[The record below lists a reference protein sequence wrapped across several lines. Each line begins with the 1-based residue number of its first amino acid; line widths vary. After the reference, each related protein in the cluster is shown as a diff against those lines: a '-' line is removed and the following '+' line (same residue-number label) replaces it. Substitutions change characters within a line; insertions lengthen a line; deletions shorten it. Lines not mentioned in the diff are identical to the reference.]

1 MLHTSWLGGA
11 SMFRYTVI
19 SLLALFSIVPTA
31 SAQTCVGSPV
41 AVQILGSGGPAINPE
56 RASAGYLLWVG
67 AQAKLLFDIGGG
79 SYIRFGQSRAKLADL
94 AMVGISHLHPDHT
107 SDLAALMWGSNR
119 IRSAPLP
126 IVGPSG
132 NDVAPD
138 FATFLGR
145 MFDAKTGA
153 YQVLGSV
160 LGVEQPGVE
169 RPRFDV
175 SVVDVTRTEP
185 TKVFDRDGISV
196 TALRIPHANLPT
208 LAYRVQTQGVSV
220 VFSSDQNGTDPKFVD
235 FAKDANV
242 LIMHL
247 AIAANAPSS
256 PLHASPALVG
266 RLGQE
271 ASAKRLILGHIGQF
285 DLDAAIADV
294 KKSYTGALTVGSD
307 LQCTPVQ

>member
-1 MLHTSWLGGA
+1 
-11 SMFRYTVI
+11 MFRCSVI
-19 SLLALFSIVPTA
+19 SLLAFFSIVSNA

-56 RASAGYLLWVG
+56 RASASYLLWVG
-67 AQAKLLFDIGGG
+67 SQAKLLFDIGGG
-79 SYIRFGQSRAKLADL
+79 AYIRFGQSRAKLADL

-119 IRSAPLP
+119 IRSEPLP
-126 IVGPSG
+126 IAGPSG

-153 YQVLGSV
+153 YQVLGST
-160 LGVEQPGVE
+160 LGVEQPGAE
-169 RPRFDV
+169 RPRFDIR
-175 SVVDVTRTEP
+175 VVDVTKTEP
-185 TKVFDRDGISV
+185 TPVFDRDEISV
-196 TALRIPHANLPT
+196 AALRIPHANLPT
-208 LAYRVQTQGVSV
+208 LAYRVQTRGVSV

-235 FAKDANV
+235 FAKNANV

-247 AIAANAPSS
+247 AIAANAPPS

-266 RLGQE
+266 RLGQQ
-271 ASAKRLILGHIGQF
+271 AGAKRLILGHIGQF

-294 KKSYTGALTVGSD
+294 KKSYTGSLTVGSD
-307 LQCTPVQ
+307 LQCTQVQ

>member
-1 MLHTSWLGGA
+1 
-11 SMFRYTVI
+11 MFRSTII
-19 SLLALFSIVPTA
+19 SLLGFFSIVSSA
-31 SAQTCVGSPV
+31 SAQTCVGNPV

-67 AQAKLLFDIGGG
+67 AQAKLL
-79 SYIRFGQSRAKLADL
+79 
-94 AMVGISHLHPDHT
+94 VGISHLHPDHT

-119 IRSAPLP
+119 LRAEPLP

-145 MFDAKTGA
+145 MFDAKSGA
-153 YQVLGSV
+153 YQVLGST
-160 LGVEQPGVE
+160 LGAEQPGAE
-169 RPRFDV
+169 RPRLDV
-175 SVVDVTRTEP
+175 RIVDVTKTEP

-208 LAYRVQTQGVSV
+208 LAYRVETRGVSV
-220 VFSSDQNGTDPKFVD
+220 VFSTDQNGTDRKFVD
-235 FAKDANV
+235 FAKNANA

-247 AIAANAPSS
+247 AIAANAPPS

-266 RLGQE
+266 RLGQD
-271 ASAKRLILGHIGQF
+271 AGAKRLILGHIGQF
-285 DLDAAIADV
+285 DLDPAIADV
-294 KKSYTGALTVGSD
+294 KTAYTGALTVGSD
-307 LQCTPVQ
+307 LLCTPVQ

>member
-1 MLHTSWLGGA
+1 
-11 SMFRYTVI
+11 MFRCPVI
-19 SLLALFSIVPTA
+19 VLLAFFSVVSNA
-31 SAQTCVGSPV
+31 SAQTCVGNPV
-41 AVQILGSGGPAINPE
+41 AVQILGSGGPAISPE

-67 AQAKLLFDIGGG
+67 AQARLLFDIGGG
-79 SYIRFGQSRAKLADL
+79 TYIRFGQSRAKLADL

-119 IRSAPLP
+119 MRVEPLH

-138 FATFLGR
+138 FATFLNR
-145 MFDAKTGA
+145 MFDARNGA
-153 YQVLGSV
+153 YQVLGST
-160 LGVEQPGVE
+160 LGAEQPGTE
-169 RPRFDV
+169 RPRLDIG
-175 SVVDVTRTEP
+175 VVDVARTEP

-208 LAYRVQTQGVSV
+208 LAYRVETRSVSA

-235 FAKDANV
+235 FAKNANV

-247 AIAANAPSS
+247 AIAADAPPS
-256 PLHASPALVG
+256 PLHASPAVVG
-266 RLGQE
+266 RLAQQAG
-271 ASAKRLILGHIGQF
+271 AKRLILGHIGQF

-294 KKSYTGALTVGSD
+294 KKSYTGPLTVGSD
-307 LQCTPVQ
+307 LQCTPVP

>member
-1 MLHTSWLGGA
+1 MIRLTVGLVAALAATSD
-11 SMFRYTVI
+11 
-19 SLLALFSIVPTA
+19 A
-31 SAQTCVGSPV
+31 SAQSCAGNPV
-41 AVQILGSGGPAINPE
+41 AVQILGSGGPVFNAE
-56 RASAGYLLWVG
+56 RASASYLLWVG

-79 SYIRFGQSRAKLADL
+79 AHLRFSQAGAKLNDL

-119 IRSAPLP
+119 IRSEPLP

-220 VFSSDQNGTDPKFVD
+220 VFSSDQNGTDAKFVD
-235 FAKDANV
+235 FAKNANA

-247 AIAANAPSS
+247 AIAADAPPS

-271 ASAKRLILGHIGQF
+271 AGAKRLILGHIGQF

-294 KKSYTGALTVGSD
+294 KKSYSGALTVGSD

>member
-1 MLHTSWLGGA
+1 
-11 SMFRYTVI
+11 MFRSTII
-19 SLLALFSIVPTA
+19 SLLGFFSIVSNA
-31 SAQTCVGSPV
+31 SAQTCVGNPV

-67 AQAKLLFDIGGG
+67 AQARLLFDIGGG
-79 SYIRFGQSRAKLADL
+79 SYIRFGQTRAKLADL

-119 IRSAPLP
+119 LRVEPLP

-138 FATFLGR
+138 FTTFLSR
-145 MFDAKTGA
+145 MFDSKSGA
-153 YQVLGSV
+153 YQVLGST
-160 LGVEQPGVE
+160 LGAEQPGTE
-169 RPRFDV
+169 RPRLDV
-175 SVVDVTRTEP
+175 RDVDVTKTEP

-208 LAYRVQTQGVSV
+208 LAYRVETRGVSV
-220 VFSSDQNGTDPKFVD
+220 VFSSDQNGTDRKFVD
-235 FAKDANV
+235 FAKNANV

-247 AIAANAPSS
+247 AIAANAPPS

-271 ASAKRLILGHIGQF
+271 AGAKRLILGHIGQF
-285 DLDAAIADV
+285 DLDPAIADV
-294 KKSYTGALTVGSD
+294 KKAYTGALTVGSD

>member
-1 MLHTSWLGGA
+1 MS
-11 SMFRYTVI
+11 SISRCTVI
-19 SLLALFSIVPTA
+19 SLLGFFLIVSNA
-31 SAQTCVGSPV
+31 SAQSCVGSPV

-56 RASAGYLLWVG
+56 RASASYLLWVG
-67 AQAKLLFDIGGG
+67 AQARLLFDIGGG
-79 SYIRFGQSRAKLADL
+79 AYMRFGQSDAKLADL

-119 IRSAPLP
+119 IRTAPLP

-138 FATFLGR
+138 FATFLSR

-153 YQVLGSV
+153 FQVLGSV

-169 RPRFDV
+169 RPRLDV
-175 SVVDVTRTEP
+175 SVVDVARTEP

-196 TALRIPHANLPT
+196 TALHIPHANLPT
-208 LAYRVQTQGVSV
+208 LAYRVQTRGVAV

-235 FAKDANV
+235 FAKNANALV
-242 LIMHL
+242 MHL
-247 AIAANAPSS
+247 AIAADAPPN

-266 RLGQE
+266 RLGRE
-271 ASAKRLILGHIGQF
+271 AGAKRLILGHIGQF
-285 DLDAAIADV
+285 NLDAAIADV
-294 KKSYTGALTVGSD
+294 KKSFSDALIVGSD
-307 LQCTPVQ
+307 LQCTQVQ